1 YQDKYRLTKEA
12 KTAQHFGGT
21 PKKFEPEN
29 AAIHKE
35 FPGAC
40 APFMNAR
47 TNAFHLLLPF
57 DVKISRSPEDPL
69 EAGIRIF
76 YGKMGYSYPLR
87 YEMGKLCSY
96 HDGQVLDVDLYD
108 PNLIF
113 VSFSAVKDQEFPA
126 QHSPTDPG
134 IPPELTF
141 PMAVLEHTGSLGPFI
156 QISCNFKVW
165 FDAAI
170 VSLLIQAAP
179 DLPEYG
185 LQGGT
190 GLMTRTYASDKVE
203 SYVQNLSQPWQN
215 GLSFNFVNLH
225 LQLSPGRESAIVPF
239 GTPIFS
245 VYPVLNRQCYRYVD
259 RQTIDQTG

>member
-1 YQDKYRLTKEA
+1 
-12 KTAQHFGGT
+12 
-21 PKKFEPEN
+21 
-29 AAIHKE
+29 
-35 FPGAC
+35 
-40 APFMNAR
+40 
-47 TNAFHLLLPF
+47 
-57 DVKISRSPEDPL
+57 
-69 EAGIRIF
+69 
-76 YGKMGYSYPLR
+76 
-87 YEMGKLCSY
+87 
-96 HDGQVLDVDLYD
+96 
-108 PNLIF
+108 
-113 VSFSAVKDQEFPA
+113 
-126 QHSPTDPG
+126 
-134 IPPELTF
+134 
-141 PMAVLEHTGSLGPFI
+141 MAVLEHTGSLGPFI